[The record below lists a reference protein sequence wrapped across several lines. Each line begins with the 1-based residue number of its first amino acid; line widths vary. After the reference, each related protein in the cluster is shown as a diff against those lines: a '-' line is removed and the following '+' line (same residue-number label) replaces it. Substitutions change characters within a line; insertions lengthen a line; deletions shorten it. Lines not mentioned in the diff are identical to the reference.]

1 MRDCAIR
8 SCSTALNWARLVL
21 SIQVEL
27 SMRLWTALEIGAVA
41 VATFART
48 TVPPT
53 LLPRPW
59 LRLATSY
66 TTVSHPSAPVS
77 RARLEHARCLT
88 RPRMASLRA
97 LSDDSHVVAAA
108 DHKNKN
114 TWHHKNDFENVTLSS
129 TRMTLDALDRFCH
142 FARRLTQGPMIVV
155 YSSLMWDIGRLMSAD
170 DRFRDIVSKSD
181 PIAHLPVA
189 WTHSLEPW
197 LDAYEANLTRIAAAV
212 QRQLRRFDSRAHG
225 QHASHQ
231 THAHAPAS
239 QLVLTGEFG
248 CGMGLM
254 HVCNHV
260 VPLAA
265 SRVGR
270 PAATLRVPFVD
281 LHERITGD
289 YILKEHNEPASNPRV
304 SNPRFCQDCT
314 RRQIYGLSL
323 AHIGMPTKCTRVGKA
338 RALSGMPSRTP
349 FPSRVFQGR
358 RTRTSAPFQPP
369 RLAMAMSL
377 ADKPSARRARL

>member
-1 MRDCAIR
+1 
-8 SCSTALNWARLVL
+8 
-21 SIQVEL
+21 
-27 SMRLWTALEIGAVA
+27 
-41 VATFART
+41 
-48 TVPPT
+48 
-53 LLPRPW
+53 
-59 LRLATSY
+59 
-66 TTVSHPSAPVS
+66 
-77 RARLEHARCLT
+77 
-88 RPRMASLRA
+88 MASLRA

-197 LDAYEANLTRIAAAV
+197 LDAYEANLTRTAAAV

-289 YILKEHNEPASNPRV
+289 YILKEQYASLEPSRLEPSLLSRLHTPTDLWFESRPYRYAYKMHPSRQGSCAIWNAIANAVPEPSIPRQTHPYV
-304 SNPRFCQDCT
+304 CTFPAPTTRNGNVT
-314 RRQIYGLSL
+314 RRHTLRQ
-323 AHIGMPTKCTRVGKA
+323 
-338 RALSGMPSRTP
+338 
-349 FPSRVFQGR
+349 
-358 RTRTSAPFQPP
+358 
-369 RLAMAMSL
+369 
-377 ADKPSARRARL
+377 

>member
-1 MRDCAIR
+1 
-8 SCSTALNWARLVL
+8 
-21 SIQVEL
+21 
-27 SMRLWTALEIGAVA
+27 
-41 VATFART
+41 
-48 TVPPT
+48 
-53 LLPRPW
+53 
-59 LRLATSY
+59 
-66 TTVSHPSAPVS
+66 
-77 RARLEHARCLT
+77 
-88 RPRMASLRA
+88 MASLRA

-197 LDAYEANLTRIAAAV
+197 LDAYEANLTRTAAAV

-289 YILKEHNEPASNPRV
+289 YILKEYAYKMHPSRQGSCARIWNAIANAVPEPSIPRQTHPYV
-304 SNPRFCQDCT
+304 CTFPAPTTRNGNVT
-314 RRQIYGLSL
+314 RRQAI
-323 AHIGMPTKCTRVGKA
+323 
-338 RALSGMPSRTP
+338 RAASPVVHEPSS
-349 FPSRVFQGR
+349 SRCRGGHVPHRDAALQHG
-358 RTRTSAPFQPP
+358 
-369 RLAMAMSL
+369 
-377 ADKPSARRARL
+377 

>member
-1 MRDCAIR
+1 
-8 SCSTALNWARLVL
+8 
-21 SIQVEL
+21 
-27 SMRLWTALEIGAVA
+27 
-41 VATFART
+41 
-48 TVPPT
+48 
-53 LLPRPW
+53 
-59 LRLATSY
+59 
-66 TTVSHPSAPVS
+66 
-77 RARLEHARCLT
+77 
-88 RPRMASLRA
+88 MASLRA

-197 LDAYEANLTRIAAAV
+197 LDAYEANLTRTAAAV

-289 YILKEHNEPASNPRV
+289 YILKEYAYKMHPSRQGSCARIWNAIANAVPEPSIPRQTHPYV
-304 SNPRFCQDCT
+304 CTFPAPTTRNGNVT
-314 RRQIYGLSL
+314 RRQAI
-323 AHIGMPTKCTRVGKA
+323 
-338 RALSGMPSRTP
+338 RAASPVVNEPPS
-349 FPSRVFQGR
+349 SRCDALPQALQQASFLHVEGG
-358 RTRTSAPFQPP
+358 S
-369 RLAMAMSL
+369 
-377 ADKPSARRARL
+377 

>member
-1 MRDCAIR
+1 
-8 SCSTALNWARLVL
+8 
-21 SIQVEL
+21 
-27 SMRLWTALEIGAVA
+27 
-41 VATFART
+41 
-48 TVPPT
+48 
-53 LLPRPW
+53 
-59 LRLATSY
+59 
-66 TTVSHPSAPVS
+66 
-77 RARLEHARCLT
+77 
-88 RPRMASLRA
+88 MASLRA

-197 LDAYEANLTRIAAAV
+197 LDAYEANLTRTAAAV

-289 YILKEHNEPASNPRV
+289 YILKEYAYKMHPSRQGSCARIWNAIANAVPEPSIPRQTHPYV
-304 SNPRFCQDCT
+304 CTFPAPTTRNGNVT
-314 RRQIYGLSL
+314 RRQAI
-323 AHIGMPTKCTRVGKA
+323 
-338 RALSGMPSRTP
+338 RAASPVVHEPPS
-349 FPSRVFQGR
+349 SRCRGGHVPHRDAALQHG
-358 RTRTSAPFQPP
+358 
-369 RLAMAMSL
+369 
-377 ADKPSARRARL
+377 